1 MNYQLR
7 LENLVKNLPKHRLD
21 GVVITLPVN
30 LFYFTGVRLDGCALV
45 VTGKDAALF
54 ASPMFYDQV
63 VNYGLKLDVYLA
75 KDGVGEEFNRFLTKK
90 KLRSVGLELGK
101 ISYAFWEKISSL
113 SKIKWGR
120 ADNLIEE
127 LRQIKDAEEIEC
139 IRQACR
145 IAQAAFRHCRQ
156 IIKPGVSEKEVGR
169 ELEYFM
175 KKKGAEKS
183 SFELIVA
190 GGKNSAYPHHF
201 TSDYVFQKDDSV
213 LIDWGCFYKGYAS
226 DLTRVIFLGKITK
239 LHSKLLKTVAN
250 AQKQAIAKIKPG
262 MKASQ
267 IDWVARQTV
276 TKAGFEDR
284 FIHNTGHGI
293 GLEIHEGPYLS
304 SKSKSIL
311 KSGMVI
317 TVEPGIYLPG
327 LGGIRIEDTVLVT
340 KSGVEALTG
349 NNGSLRA

>member
-30 LFYFTGVRLDGCALV
+30 LFYFTGARLDGCALV
-45 VTGKDAALF
+45 VTGKDVALF

-75 KDGVGEEFNRFLTKK
+75 RYGVGEGFKRFLIKK

-101 ISYAFWEKISSL
+101 ISYASWKKFFSL
-113 SKIKWGR
+113 SKVKWGT

-127 LRQIKDAEEIEC
+127 LRQIKDEDEIGC

-145 IAQAAFRHCRQ
+145 IAQAAFHHCRQ
-156 IIKPGVSEKEVGR
+156 IIKPGVSEKEVSR

-239 LHSKLLKTVAN
+239 LYAKLLKTVAG
-250 AQKQAIAKIKPG
+250 AHQQAMAKIKPG
-262 MKASQ
+262 VKARQ
-267 IDWVARQTV
+267 IDEAARQIIA
-276 TKAGFEDR
+276 KAGFKDR
-284 FIHNTGHGI
+284 FIHNTGHGV
-293 GLEIHEGPYLS
+293 GLEIHESPYLS
-304 SKSKSIL
+304 AKSKAVL
-311 KSGMVI
+311 QAGMVI

-327 LGGIRIEDTVLVT
+327 LGGVRIEDTLLVT
-340 KSGVEALTG
+340 KNGAEVLTV
-349 NNGSLRA
+349 